1 MATLMAWRF
10 DDAGGAEH
18 ATQTLR
24 DLTVHHLATV
34 DDAAC
39 VCWEVD
45 ASGPRTEQLHS
56 LVGAG
61 ALGEMF
67 WGMLF
72 GVLFYVP
79 LLGAAVGAANSG
91 VSESLAY
98 VGIDDSFVNRVRD
111 EIYPGTSALFLVSP
125 GEAGELV
132 RNRFTGLHRPEVLF
146 TRLDPV
152 HEAALRQVFSG

>member
-10 DDAGGAEH
+10 DDPGGAEH
-18 ATQTLR
+18 AQQTLR

-34 DDAAC
+34 DDAAR
-39 VCWEVD
+39 VRWEVD
-45 ASGPRTEQLHS
+45 ASRPRTEQLHC
-56 LVGAG
+56 LVGTG
-61 ALGEMF
+61 ALGGMF

-91 VSESLAY
+91 ASGSLAY

-125 GEAGELV
+125 GEAVELV
-132 RNRFTGLHRPEVLF
+132 TNQFTDLHRPEVLF